1 MSRSN
6 LSHPVYLCGM
16 MGSGKSTIGKKVAEE
31 LGVLF
36 KDLDSEIEESE
47 GMTIPEIFDQNEE
60 KGFRAIER
68 KQLIKLAGNFEG
80 VLALGGGSLQNQQ
93 IVDHLKIYGWLIFID
108 TSQEEIVRRLSDPS
122 GRPMLERSE
131 EIAERISKLF
141 DERLKY
147 YEQAHFSIQTDDKS
161 IEEITTEIVKKLNI
175 YEGRD
180 YH

>member
-1 MSRSN
+1 MIRSK
-6 LSHPVYLCGM
+6 LKHPVYLCGM
-16 MGSGKSTIGKKVAEE
+16 MGSGKSTIGEKLAEK
-31 LGVLF
+31 LGIPF

-47 GMTIPEIFDQNEE
+47 GMSIPEIFEQKGE

-68 KQLIKLAGNFEG
+68 KQIIKLAGNFEG

-93 IVDHLKIYGWLIFID
+93 VVDHLKIYGWLVFID
-108 TSQEEIVRRLSDPS
+108 TSQEEIIKRLSDPS
-122 GRPMLERSE
+122 GRPMLESSD
-131 EIAERISKLF
+131 EIAERISNLF
-141 DERLKY
+141 DERMQY
-147 YEQAHFSIQTDDKS
+147 YEQSHFSVQTDDKS